1 MYIMRTHFCEN
12 KQNIQMCLNDH
23 ERKIEGH
30 AAGCYGLK

>member
-23 ERKIEGH
+23 ERKIEGMQQ
-30 AAGCYGLK
+30 AVMV